1 MQWKVTGMVIT
12 QIIACYVVKDLSWPV
27 LLLAAYCFGG
37 VINHSMTLAIHELA
51 HNLAYGSSRPTANR
65 ALAIF
70 GNTIIGVP
78 SAVTFKKY
86 HLDHHRYQGFFLML
100 HFYLVWLMI
109 CERPKPF
116 FLYTRV
122 KILHFIILY

>member
-1 MQWKVTGMVIT
+1 MLLIFCFSAKYPQIKKLFGADPTLQWKVIGMVVT
-12 QIIACYVVKDLSWPV
+12 QIIACYVVKDLSWPI

-51 HNLAYGSSRPTANR
+51 HNLAYGSSRPAANR

-86 HLDHHRYQGFFLML
+86 HLDHHRYQGL
-100 HFYLVWLMI
+100 
-109 CERPKPF
+109 
-116 FLYTRV
+116 
-122 KILHFIILY
+122 FIILAYSY